1 MSSANFYWMDSRAK
15 DENMGGNSFERVWK
29 WRTVRCIPHFVEDLC
44 QKKETEQDLL
54 TNVGINLMQSEGCR
68 QQIEFSNTL
77 LVSEGGSLNYK
88 EIIKS

>member
-44 QKKETEQDLL
+44 QKKETEQELL
-54 TNVGINLMQSEGCR
+54 TNVGINLIQSEGCR